1 MVKEKRDIRP
11 VLLKFGVAF
20 ALSLGGILYT
30 LFKNKKIKPDKSQ
43 PPQPSQGIISFLKLL
58 IIFFYCFMCVVII
71 ND

>member
-11 VLLKFGVAF
+11 ELLKFGVAF

-58 IIFFYCFMCVVII
+58 IIFFSFICVVII